1 MRKLEAPAAPGE
13 GMNTCF
19 YSNEDRAV
27 LDQLVGSYIGY
38 CSHFTD
44 GEGEAQGRHRG
55 GRGRMGGARLY
66 SSGVGLGPALW
77 CTPLGLVLMHGG
89 GGLID
94 RFMLLLGRKRFLKN

>member
-1 MRKLEAPAAPGE
+1 M
-13 GMNTCF
+13 
-19 YSNEDRAV
+19 V

-44 GEGEAQGRHRG
+44 GEGEAQGRKG
-55 GRGRMGGARLY
+55 QDGGARLY

-94 RFMLLLGRKRFLKN
+94 RFMLLLGRKRFLEN